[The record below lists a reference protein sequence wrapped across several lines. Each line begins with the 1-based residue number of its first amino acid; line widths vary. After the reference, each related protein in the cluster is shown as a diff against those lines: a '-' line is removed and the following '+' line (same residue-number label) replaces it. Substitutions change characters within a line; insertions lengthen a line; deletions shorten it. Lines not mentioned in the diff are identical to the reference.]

1 VVVKHRIGGGAMA
14 LIRNIQRAGTH
25 IVTSH
30 THSANVWGFSN
41 YVQTLWAVDTG
52 TMAIPYGPQFTNYTE
67 DGPVNWRG
75 AITVLTFAGGRLLPP
90 EQLIVIN
97 EEKRLTAF
105 RGQVNQEA
113 K

>member
-1 VVVKHRIGGGAMA
+1 
-14 LIRNIQRAGTH
+14 
-25 IVTSH
+25 
-30 THSANVWGFSN
+30 
-41 YVQTLWAVDTG
+41 
-52 TMAIPYGPQFTNYTE
+52 
-67 DGPVNWRG
+67 
-75 AITVLTFAGGRLLPP
+75 VLTFAGGRLLPP